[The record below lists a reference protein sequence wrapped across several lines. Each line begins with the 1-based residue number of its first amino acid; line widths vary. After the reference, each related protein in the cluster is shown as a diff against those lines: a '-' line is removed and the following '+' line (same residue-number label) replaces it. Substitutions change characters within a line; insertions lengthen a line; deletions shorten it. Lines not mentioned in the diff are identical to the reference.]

1 MIVVVFTHSLNII
14 NELYVDHHH
23 RRHRAV
29 GPSYQVSAKL
39 RDLKKPLKV
48 KFVGEEGIDQGGVQ
62 KEFFQLIVEEIF
74 DPKFGETVISSQLRP
89 SVCALTLGWRWRP
102 GMFSY
107 DEETRRVWFNPFS
120 LETEKQYQLIGMVR
134 MHTK

>member
-1 MIVVVFTHSLNII
+1 M
-14 NELYVDHHH
+14 
-23 RRHRAV
+23 
-29 GPSYQVSAKL
+29 

-89 SVCALTLGWRWRP
+89 SVVCSRARTYPRVALASRHV
-102 GMFSY
+102 F
-107 DEETRRVWFNPFS
+107 
-120 LETEKQYQLIGMVR
+120 VR
-134 MHTK
+134 